1 MKRST
6 RIWIVLFFT
15 ALTFVL
21 TVIVVYTWEQVLMRP
36 LYTYVEKIFP
46 DPHYTEDYRWK
57 LAQRFEHFW
66 ISIIVDL
73 IVVSIL
79 LWIVDRQ
86 QHRLSLSEKR
96 YRALFEQAGDGIGV
110 LSATDHRL
118 VDVNKR
124 FAEIMGRQPEA
135 LIGRH
140 FCEKVEADSKQSGD
154 TSNLCSFLELSDN
167 NHKDSYWSGDREIA
181 LKTASGREIPAAI
194 SCSAI
199 ATGKEKLFIV
209 IVRDLTARK
218 RLEEE
223 KAEMQRQLYQSS
235 KLASIGELSAGVAH
249 EINNPL
255 NCIINFAQLLKDEE
269 RARPQ
274 SEQRMIDGIID
285 EGERIARIVRD
296 LLTFA
301 RQDPQMPARA
311 ALPDVINNS
320 VSLFGHQL
328 AKDHIQVEIDV
339 PDDIWPVKVDASRLR
354 QVVVN
359 MISNARLALK
369 DKESDSKIFRISA
382 RNLSQRGYAWQ
393 SVDSNSK
400 PFPISERIAEQTE
413 EPMVRIDFFD
423 DGVGIAREHVE
434 KVFDPFFTTRRDSG
448 GTGLGL
454 SVSFGIIRDYRGTIR
469 IESEEGAYTRFIVEL
484 PAANITE
491 NEYAESAARR

>member
-6 RIWIVLFFT
+6 RIWMILFFV
-15 ALTFVL
+15 ALTFLL

-36 LYTYVEKIFP
+36 LYSYVERIYP
-46 DPHYTEDYRWK
+46 NPQYNDDYRWR

-66 ISIIVDL
+66 ISITVDMV
-73 IVVSIL
+73 VVSIL

-86 QHRLSLSEKR
+86 QQRLSLSEKR
-96 YRALFEQAGDGIGV
+96 YRTLFEQAGDGIGV
-110 LSATDHRL
+110 ISAIDHHL

-124 FAEIMGRQPEA
+124 FAEILGSSPET
-135 LIGRH
+135 LIGKH
-140 FCEKVEADSKQSGD
+140 FCEKIEASEDEDSRA
-154 TSNLCSFLELSDN
+154 SNLCGFLESRD
-167 NHKDSYWSGDREIA
+167 KDHRASYWSGDREIN
-181 LKTASGREIPAAI
+181 LKASSGRSLPASI

-209 IVRDLTARK
+209 IIRDLTSRK
-218 RLEEE
+218 RLEAE

-255 NCIINFAQLLKDEE
+255 NCIINFAQLLKDGKVAYTE
-269 RARPQ
+269 
-274 SEQRMIDGIID
+274 SEQRMVDGIID

-311 ALPDVINNS
+311 ALSEVISNS

-328 AKDHIQVEIDV
+328 AKDGIQIEVDV
-339 PDDIWPVKVDASRLR
+339 PVDIWPVRVDASRLR
-354 QVVVN
+354 QVMIN

-369 DKESDSKIFRISA
+369 EKDSDSKLFRISA
-382 RNLSQRGYAWQ
+382 RNLNQRGYMWQ
-393 SVDSNSK
+393 PTDSRSRDNAS
-400 PFPISERIAEQTE
+400 ADQAGQTD

-423 DGVGIAREHVE
+423 NGVGIANHNIE
-434 KVFDPFFTTRRDSG
+434 KVFDPFFTTRRNSG

-484 PAANITE
+484 PASKITE
-491 NEYAESAARR
+491 NEYAQSVARR

>member
-1 MKRST
+1 M
-6 RIWIVLFFT
+6 ILFFV

-36 LYTYVEKIFP
+36 LYSYVEKIYP
-46 DPHYTEDYRWK
+46 DPQYNEDYRWR

-66 ISIIVDL
+66 ISITVDMV
-73 IVVSIL
+73 VVSIL

-86 QHRLSLSEKR
+86 QRRLSLSEKR
-96 YRALFEQAGDGIGV
+96 YRTLFEQAGDGIGV
-110 LSATDHRL
+110 ISALDHHL

-124 FAEIMGRQPEA
+124 FAEILGYSPEA
-135 LIGRH
+135 LIGKH
-140 FCEKVEADSKQSGD
+140 FCESIETGGD
-154 TSNLCSFLELSDN
+154 DEGNASNLCRFLESRD
-167 NHKDSYWSGDREIA
+167 KDHRASYWSGDREIA
-181 LKTASGREIPAAI
+181 LKAASGRSLPASI

-209 IVRDLTARK
+209 IIRDLTSRK
-218 RLEEE
+218 RLEGE

-255 NCIINFAQLLKDEE
+255 NCIINFAQLLKDGNVSYTE
-269 RARPQ
+269 
-274 SEQRMIDGIID
+274 SEQRMVDGIID

-301 RQDPQMPARA
+301 RQDPQLPARA
-311 ALPDVINNS
+311 VLSDVISNS

-328 AKDHIQVEIDV
+328 AKDYIQVEIDV

-354 QVVVN
+354 QVVIN

-369 DKESDSKIFRISA
+369 DKDSESKLFRISA
-382 RNLSQRGYAWQ
+382 RNLDRRGYAWQ
-393 SVDSNSK
+393 TVESSSK
-400 PFPISERIAEQTE
+400 HFRTSAHTAEQID

-423 DGVGIAREHVE
+423 NGVGIARNHIE
-434 KVFDPFFTTRRDSG
+434 KVFDPFFTTRRNTG

-454 SVSFGIIRDYRGTIR
+454 SVSFGIIHDYRGTIR

-484 PAANITE
+484 PAAKITE
-491 NEYAESAARR
+491 NEYAKSAAR